1 MDAELIARQDE
12 LRSLLGE
19 ARVIAVVGISSK
31 PGDPRTASPPYLQE
45 HGYRIVPVN
54 PHETEVLGERVYPTL
69 LDIPED
75 VHVDVVDV
83 FRRAEHTP
91 EVARD
96 AVAIGAR
103 LLWLQEG
110 IVSEEAARIASE
122 GGLDVIMGVCIK
134 KVRQRLM
141 AAEAENVAREAERPK
156 RRNRPMKWEY
166 FVAPLLEH
174 NPGEI
179 LNNFGEDGWE
189 LVTIL
194 QQQTPAGGVSMVAYL
209 KRQVT

>member
-1 MDAELIARQDE
+1 VDAELIARWDE

-19 ARVIAVVGISSK
+19 AHVIAVVGISSK
-31 PGDPRTASPPYLQE
+31 PWRPSHEVASYLQE

-54 PHETEVLGERVYPTL
+54 PNETEVLGERAYPTL
-69 LDIPED
+69 RDIPED

-96 AVAIGAR
+96 AVAIGAQV
-103 LLWLQEG
+103 LWLQEG
-110 IVSEEAARIASE
+110 IVSDEAGRIASE

-141 AAEAENVAREAERPK
+141 VAEEEAEGMEN
-156 RRNRPMKWEY
+156 
-166 FVAPLLEH
+166 
-174 NPGEI
+174 G
-179 LNNFGEDGWE
+179 
-189 LVTIL
+189 
-194 QQQTPAGGVSMVAYL
+194 QGGTD
-209 KRQVT
+209 R